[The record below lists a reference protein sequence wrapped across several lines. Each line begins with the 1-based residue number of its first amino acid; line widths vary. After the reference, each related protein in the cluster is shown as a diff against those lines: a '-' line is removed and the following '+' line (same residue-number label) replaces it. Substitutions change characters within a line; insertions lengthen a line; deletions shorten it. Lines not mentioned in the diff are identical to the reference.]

1 MQMKNYMQ
9 KVLECA
15 EYLKSRIQKTP
26 LIGFL
31 TGTGLGDSAKS
42 LELSAEF
49 EYKDIPHFPISTVQ
63 SHPGRLLFGEMSGKN
78 IVIMQGRFHLYEG
91 YSPVEVTFPIRVMR
105 ELGIKYLMISNASG
119 GMNPTFNPG
128 DIMIIKDHINL
139 TGQNPL
145 IGANEDRWGVRFPDM
160 INAYDKNL
168 IALAES
174 AGKEAGILLQKGV
187 YVGLKGP
194 SLETPAEVRFL
205 KLIGAEAVGFSTVM
219 ETIAA
224 VHCQMKVLGLSTI
237 TNINDPDRPMPANI
251 EDIIRVATA
260 TASKLEIIVQK
271 VAEKI
276 NE

>member
-1 MQMKNYMQ
+1 MKTNTQ
-9 KVLECA
+9 NVLECA
-15 EYLKSRIQKTP
+15 EYLSSRIRKTP

-31 TGTGLGDSAKS
+31 TGTGLGDSAK
-42 LELSAEF
+42 LPELSAEF

-63 SHPGRLLFGEMSGKN
+63 SHPGKLLFGQMGGKD

-91 YSPVEVTFPIRVMR
+91 YSPVQVTFPIRVMR
-105 ELGIKYLMISNASG
+105 ELGVKYLIISNASG
-119 GMNPTFNPG
+119 GMNPTFNQG
-128 DIMIIKDHINL
+128 DIMIIRDHINL

-145 IGANEDRWGVRFPDM
+145 IGANEERWGVRFPDM

-168 IALAES
+168 IALAEA

-219 ETIAA
+219 EVIAA
-224 VHCQMKVLGLSTI
+224 VHCQMKVLGLSII

-251 EDIIRVATA
+251 EDIIRVAKQ
-260 TASKLEIIVQK
+260 ASSELEIIVQK

-276 NE
+276 HG

>member
-1 MQMKNYMQ
+1 MKTYMQ

-15 EYLKSRIQKTP
+15 ESLKTRIQKTP
-26 LIGFL
+26 IIGFL

-49 EYKDIPHFPISTVQ
+49 EYKAIPHFPISTVQ
-63 SHPGRLLFGEMSGKN
+63 SHPGKLLFGQMGGKE

-91 YSPVEVTFPIRVMR
+91 YSPAEVSFPIRVMR
-105 ELGIKYLMISNASG
+105 ELGVKYLMISNASG
-119 GMNPTFNPG
+119 GMNPIFNAG
-128 DIMIIKDHINL
+128 DIMIIRDHINL
-139 TGQNPL
+139 TGENPL
-145 IGANEDRWGVRFPDM
+145 IGENEERWGVRFPDM

-224 VHCQMKVLGLSTI
+224 VHCQMKVLGLFTI
-237 TNINDPDRPMPANI
+237 TNINASDRPSSANI
-251 EDIIRVATA
+251 DEIIRVAA
-260 TASKLEIIVQK
+260 SAASKLEIIVQK

>member
-1 MQMKNYMQ
+1 MKTYMQ

-15 EYLKSRIQKTP
+15 ESLKTRIQKTP
-26 LIGFL
+26 IIGFL

-49 EYKDIPHFPISTVQ
+49 EYKAIPHFPISTVQ
-63 SHPGRLLFGEMSGKN
+63 SHPGKLLFGQMGGKE

-91 YSPVEVTFPIRVMR
+91 YSPAEVSFPIRVMR
-105 ELGIKYLMISNASG
+105 ELGVKYLMISNASG
-119 GMNPTFNPG
+119 GMNPIFNAG
-128 DIMIIKDHINL
+128 DIMIIRDHINL
-139 TGQNPL
+139 TGENPL
-145 IGANEDRWGVRFPDM
+145 IGENEERWGVRFPDM

-237 TNINDPDRPMPANI
+237 TNINDPDRPASANI
-251 EDIIRVATA
+251 EDIIRVAKQA
-260 TASKLEIIVQK
+260 SSKLEIIVQK

-276 NE
+276 DE

>member
-1 MQMKNYMQ
+1 MKTYMQ

-15 EYLKSRIQKTP
+15 ESLKTRIQKTP
-26 LIGFL
+26 IIGFL

-49 EYKDIPHFPISTVQ
+49 EYKAIPHFPISTVQ
-63 SHPGRLLFGEMSGKN
+63 SHPGKLLFGQMGGKE

-91 YSPVEVTFPIRVMR
+91 YSPAEVSFPIRVMR
-105 ELGIKYLMISNASG
+105 ELGVKYLMISNASG
-119 GMNPTFNPG
+119 GMNPIFNAG
-128 DIMIIKDHINL
+128 DIMIIRDHINL
-139 TGQNPL
+139 TGENPL
-145 IGANEDRWGVRFPDM
+145 IGENEEHWGVRFPDM

-187 YVGLKGP
+187 YVGLNGP

-237 TNINDPDRPMPANI
+237 TNINDPDRPASANI
-251 EDIIRVATA
+251 EDIIRVAKQA
-260 TASKLEIIVQK
+260 SSKLEIIVQK

-276 NE
+276 HE

>member
-1 MQMKNYMQ
+1 MQMKNYTQ
-9 KVLECA
+9 NVLECT
-15 EYLKSRIQKTP
+15 EYLKTRIQNLP
-26 LIGFL
+26 IIGFL
-31 TGTGLGDSAKS
+31 TGTGLGESAKS

-63 SHPGRLLFGEMSGKN
+63 SHPGKLLFGQMSGKN

-91 YSPVEVTFPIRVMR
+91 YSPAEVTFPIRVMR
-105 ELGIKYLMISNASG
+105 ELGVKYLIISNASG
-119 GMNPTFNPG
+119 GMNPMFNAG
-128 DIMIIKDHINL
+128 DIMIIRDHINL
-139 TGQNPL
+139 TGENPL
-145 IGANEDRWGVRFPDM
+145 LGANEERWGVRFPDM

-174 AGKEAGILLQKGV
+174 AGKDAGILLQKGV
-187 YVGLKGP
+187 YIGLKGP

-224 VHCQMKVLGLSTI
+224 VHCQIKVLGLSTI

-251 EDIIRVATA
+251 EEIISVAKQA
-260 TASKLEIIVQK
+260 ASKLEIIVQK

-276 NE
+276 ND

>member
-1 MQMKNYMQ
+1 MKNYTQ
-9 KVLECA
+9 NVLECT
-15 EYLKSRIQKTP
+15 EYLKTRIQNLP
-26 LIGFL
+26 IIGFL
-31 TGTGLGDSAKS
+31 TGTGLGESAKS

-63 SHPGRLLFGEMSGKN
+63 SHPGKLLFGQMSGKN

-91 YSPVEVTFPIRVMR
+91 YSPAEVTFPIRVMR
-105 ELGIKYLMISNASG
+105 ELGVKYLIISNASG
-119 GMNPTFNPG
+119 GMNPMFNAG
-128 DIMIIKDHINL
+128 DIMIIRDHINL
-139 TGQNPL
+139 TGENPL
-145 IGANEDRWGVRFPDM
+145 LGANEERWGVRFPDM

-174 AGKEAGILLQKGV
+174 AGKDAGILLQKGV
-187 YVGLKGP
+187 YIGLKGP

-224 VHCQMKVLGLSTI
+224 VHCQIKVLGLSTI

-251 EDIIRVATA
+251 EEIISVAKQA
-260 TASKLEIIVQK
+260 ASKLEIIVQK

-276 NE
+276 ND

>member
-1 MQMKNYMQ
+1 MKTYMQ

-15 EYLKSRIQKTP
+15 ESLKTRIQKTP
-26 LIGFL
+26 IIGFL

-49 EYKDIPHFPISTVQ
+49 EYKAIPHFPISTVQ
-63 SHPGRLLFGEMSGKN
+63 SHPGKLLFGQMGGKE

-91 YSPVEVTFPIRVMR
+91 YSPAEVSFPIRVMR
-105 ELGIKYLMISNASG
+105 ELGVKYLMISNASG
-119 GMNPTFNPG
+119 GMNPIFNAG
-128 DIMIIKDHINL
+128 DIMIIRDHINL
-139 TGQNPL
+139 TGENPL
-145 IGANEDRWGVRFPDM
+145 IGENEERWGVRFPDM

-237 TNINDPDRPMPANI
+237 TNINDPDRPASANI
-251 EDIIRVATA
+251 EDIIRVAA
-260 TASKLEIIVQK
+260 SAASKLEIIVQK

>member
-1 MQMKNYMQ
+1 MKTYMQ

-15 EYLKSRIQKTP
+15 ESLKTRIQKTP
-26 LIGFL
+26 IIGFL

-49 EYKDIPHFPISTVQ
+49 EYKAIPHFPISTVQ
-63 SHPGRLLFGEMSGKN
+63 SHPGKLLFGQMGGKE

-91 YSPVEVTFPIRVMR
+91 YSPAEVSFPIRVMR
-105 ELGIKYLMISNASG
+105 ELGVKYLMISNASG
-119 GMNPTFNPG
+119 GMNPIFNAG
-128 DIMIIKDHINL
+128 DIMIIRDHINL
-139 TGQNPL
+139 TGENPL
-145 IGANEDRWGVRFPDM
+145 IGENEERWGVRFPDM

-187 YVGLKGP
+187 YVGLNGP

-237 TNINDPDRPMPANI
+237 TNINDPDRPASANI
-251 EDIIRVATA
+251 EDIIRVAKQA
-260 TASKLEIIVQK
+260 SSKLEIIVQK

-276 NE
+276 HE